1 MMNKRVIRII
11 GIFLGVSLALW
22 GYTYFQNSSI
32 EKVLEGKDV
41 LDVVPISTNDH
52 LVIYQSDQMIH
63 GDHYSK
69 GILGW
74 GLDGSSA
81 PAIMNRAEDTIFRI
95 DNFSV
100 ISINNKG
107 FLYGYVDPMK
117 IKQIRFQNGDFSVR
131 TDVNSSYWH
140 LPMLSEEVS
149 FKAQQLSVILEDGTE
164 VFYPFEGLN

>member
-1 MMNKRVIRII
+1 MVNKRLIRMI
-11 GIFLGVSLALW
+11 GIFIAVALAFW
-22 GYTYFQNSSI
+22 GYTYFQNSTI

-69 GILGW
+69 GLLGW
-74 GLDGSSA
+74 KLDGTSA

-100 ISINNKG
+100 IEIGNKG
-107 FLYGYVDPMK
+107 FLYGYADPMK
-117 IKQIRFQNGDFSVR
+117 IKQIKFQNGDFSIR
-131 TDVNSSYWH
+131 TNVDSSYWY
-140 LPMLSEEVS
+140 LPMLSEETS
-149 FKAQQLSVILEDGTE
+149 FNAGQLSVILDDGTE
-164 VFYPFEGLN
+164 VFYPFDGLE